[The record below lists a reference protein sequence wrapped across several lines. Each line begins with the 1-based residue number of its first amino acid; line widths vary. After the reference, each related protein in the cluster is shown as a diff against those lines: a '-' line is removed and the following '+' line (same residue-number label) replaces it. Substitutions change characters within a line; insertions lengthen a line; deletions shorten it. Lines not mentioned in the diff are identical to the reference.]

1 MNSKSFVRGAA
12 VFGAL
17 LVAWNCNEDS
27 TLNKT
32 EIPGLSSSSTALPG
46 SDITIAAAPD
56 VSCAVI
62 VAGGTPVFHLTLS
75 SGASIIISPIDYSVM
90 DGQGNKVGSYNPTT
104 KELLS
109 LNGEVLIQNL
119 NVSSLATISNVDCSY
134 STPTGTVIAPVTAS
148 SSSAAVTPT
157 DTGTTPVVTPTSS
170 AAAVTPQSSA
180 AVIVP
185 QSSATV
191 TTPKSSSSA
200 AGQATESSDSNK
212 CFDDISGQMV
222 NMYATIVTSTGKQYA
237 YHENCKYVL
246 YYDPNP
252 SGTSQAAQSSAAAVK
267 SSSSKAVSSSSRAV
281 SSSSKAVSSSS
292 RAVSSS
298 SKAVSSS
305 SKATSG
311 TSPTF
316 TPVAGGASGSGYAS
330 RYWDSCKPHC
340 AWSGKGGPIAKTCHA
355 DGSTAGVDESSV
367 CDGGTAGT
375 CMSQIPI
382 VINDNLAYAYA
393 ATPGGG
399 NDCGKCYLLTF
410 TGEGKYSTDANHKK
424 IKGKQLVVMS
434 SNIGYDVSGGQFD
447 IMIPGGGVGAY
458 HGCSKMGLSCAG
470 EQYGGL
476 LSDCEKAS
484 NYNASTYKSCLISK
498 CNSEYSNNAQAKQG
512 CLFLANWMEA
522 AGNPN
527 VTYVQVN
534 CPQELINNY

>member
-109 LNGEVLIQNL
+109 INGEVLIQNL

-191 TTPKSSSSA
+191 TPPKSSSSA
-200 AGQATESSDSNK
+200 AGQATASSDSTN

-267 SSSSKAVSSSSRAV
+267 SSSSKAVSSSS
-281 SSSSKAVSSSS
+281 
-292 RAVSSS
+292 
-298 SKAVSSS
+298 
-305 SKATSG
+305 KATSG

-316 TPVAGGASGSGYAS
+316 TPVAGGAAGSGYAS

-355 DGSTAGVDESSV
+355 DGSTAGVDESAV

-410 TGEGKYSTDANHKK
+410 TGTGKYSTDANQKK
-424 IKGKQLVVMS
+424 LKGKQMVVMA
-434 SNIGYDVSGGQFD
+434 SNIGGDVGSGQFD
-447 IMIPGGGVGAY
+447 IMIPGGGVGIY
-458 HGCSKMGLSCAG
+458 NGCSKMGLSCSGA
-470 EQYGGL
+470 QYGGL
-476 LSDCEKAS
+476 LSDCETSS
-484 NYNASTYKSCLISK
+484 NYNASTYKSCLINK
-498 CNSEYSNNAQAKQG
+498 CNSAYANNAQAKEG

-527 VTYVQVN
+527 LTYVQVN

>member
-32 EIPGLSSSSTALPG
+32 EIPGISSSSAAVPG
-46 SDITIAAAPD
+46 SDIIIAAAPD

-62 VAGGTPVFHLTLS
+62 IAGGTPVFHLTMS
-75 SGASIIISPIDYSVM
+75 NGASVIISPIDYSVM
-90 DGQGNKVGSYNPTT
+90 NGQGIKVGSYNATT
-104 KELLS
+104 KELLDI
-109 LNGEVLIQNL
+109 NGNVLIQNL

-134 STPTGTVIAPVTAS
+134 STPNGTVIAPITAS
-148 SSSAAVTPT
+148 SSSTATVTPI
-157 DTGTTPVVTPTSS
+157 TSS
-170 AAAVTPQSSA
+170 SSSATSVVTPQSSA

-191 TTPKSSSSA
+191 TPPKSSSSA
-200 AGQATESSDSNK
+200 ASQTTGSSDSNK
-212 CFDDISGQMV
+212 CFDDISGKTV

-237 YHENCKYVL
+237 YHENCKLVV

-252 SGTSQAAQSSAAAVK
+252 GGTSQAAQSSAATVK
-267 SSSSKAVSSSSRAV
+267 SSSSKTTIASSSSRAV
-281 SSSSKAVSSSS
+281 VVSSSSK
-292 RAVSSS
+292 AVSSS

-316 TPVAGGASGSGYAS
+316 TPVAGGASGSGWAS

-340 AWSGKGGPIAKTCHA
+340 AWSGKGATISKTCHA
-355 DGSTAGVDESSV
+355 DGSAAGVDEASV

-375 CMSQIPI
+375 CTSQIPI

-393 ATPGGG
+393 ATPAGG

-410 TGEGKYSTDANHKK
+410 TGTGKYSSDANQQKL
-424 IKGKQLVVMS
+424 KGKQMVVMAT
-434 SNIGYDVSGGQFD
+434 NIGGDVGSGQFD

-458 HGCSKMGLSCAG
+458 NGCSKMGLSCSGA
-470 EQYGGL
+470 QYGGL
-476 LSDCEKAS
+476 LSDCETSS
-484 NYNASTYKSCLISK
+484 NYNASTYKSCLINK
-498 CNSEYSNNAQAKQG
+498 CNTEYASNAQAKQG

-527 VTYVQVN
+527 LTYVQVN
-534 CPQELINNY
+534 CPQELVNNY